1 VGSGEL
7 EYDWPADIVDDEV
20 EAVKVERIDGRVAE
34 PGQEAANLTD
44 RVFAPLRIMSGG
56 RELRFLN
63 MVATFGTA
71 LDVTA
76 AELVIEAF
84 YPADPATSRAL
95 EESGQ

>member
-1 VGSGEL
+1 MN
-7 EYDWPADIVDDEV
+7 
-20 EAVKVERIDGRVAE
+20 GR
-34 PGQEAANLTD
+34 
-44 RVFAPLRIMSGG
+44 

-84 YPADPATSRAL
+84 YPADSATS
-95 EESGQ
+95 Q